1 MKRILIL
8 ALVAITVV
16 ACEQKNEEIS
26 RHDKN
31 ALKLV
36 TVDAV
41 QLLGKNSAAV
51 EKSLLKAGFV
61 LVADTTK
68 TQMPALRANMPE
80 MINMP
85 QKITPNRVSTY
96 KYGDQDGLRTKGDT
110 YIIAYA
116 AYYEDVFVVMQCYF
130 FKKIDDKINLLYKE
144 ISDLQISKIPENV
157 YYWSWRGTNNFYEQ
171 DKTLSYTDH
180 ERYVTD
186 IGASTPIDTEEQ
198 GVAQTS
204 VFGTEGYVYHN
215 KWQYPSAAIQDTML
229 LKGFSEPYVIGT
241 FTTQSVSTLL

>member
-36 TVDAV
+36 TVDAI

-61 LVADTTK
+61 PVADTTK

-96 KYGDQDGLRTKGDT
+96 KYGDPDGLRTKGDT

-144 ISDLQISKIPENV
+144 ISDLQISKIPEYV
-157 YYWSWRGTNNFYEQ
+157 YYWSWQGTNYFFEQ
-171 DKTLSYTDH
+171 DTTLFYTDH

-186 IGASTPIDTEEQ
+186 IAASTPIYTEEQ

-204 VFGTEGYVYHN
+204 VFGAEGYVYHN
-215 KWQYPSAAIQDTML
+215 TWQYPTAATQDTML
-229 LKGFSEPYVIGT
+229 LKGFSEPYVMGI
-241 FTTQSVSTLL
+241 FTTQSISTLL

>member
-96 KYGDQDGLRTKGDT
+96 EYGDEDGLRTKGDT

-116 AYYEDVFVVMQCYF
+116 VYYEDVFALMQCNF

-144 ISDLQISKIPENV
+144 LVICKSVRFLKMYIIGVGKELITFMNRTRLYPIQIMS
-157 YYWSWRGTNNFYEQ
+157 
-171 DKTLSYTDH
+171 
-180 ERYVTD
+180 VT
-186 IGASTPIDTEEQ
+186 
-198 GVAQTS
+198 
-204 VFGTEGYVYHN
+204 
-215 KWQYPSAAIQDTML
+215 
-229 LKGFSEPYVIGT
+229 
-241 FTTQSVSTLL
+241 